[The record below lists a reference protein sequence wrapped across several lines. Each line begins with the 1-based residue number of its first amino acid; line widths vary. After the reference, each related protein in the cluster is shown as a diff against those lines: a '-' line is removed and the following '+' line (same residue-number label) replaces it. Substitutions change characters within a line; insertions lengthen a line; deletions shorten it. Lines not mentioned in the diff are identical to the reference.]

1 MSLKT
6 ITSLLLVVFVFGFV
20 SSYPTSD
27 TYDEDYHPQEQ
38 ELYEVMDLDEYHPRE
53 RREAFE
59 DVQEEE
65 DEDDNIEEVIYEQP
79 LVRERRQLFGGKDGR
94 HQQIGYKAGPAWGS
108 LSHSGGP
115 ITYSGGLGVNS
126 PAGHGLS
133 GSLSHTPGIGGQ
145 GSVRGTVG
153 LVNTP
158 NHQLSGWAQHDRNF
172 DRHMRRFGPETN
184 SAGLNYQ
191 HGSGANAF
199 LSGSKTPGF
208 PSTGSVGGSIP
219 LNRDL
224 SVSGQTNFGQ
234 GMKPD
239 HQVGLTYQKTF

>member
-1 MSLKT
+1 MSFKI
-6 ITSLLLVVFVFGFV
+6 ITSTLLVVFVFGFV
-20 SSYPTSD
+20 SCHPTFD
-27 TYDEDYHPQEQ
+27 LYEDYHPE
-38 ELYEVMDLDEYHPRE
+38 EEEYHPLE
-53 RREAFE
+53 SREALENF
-59 DVQEEE
+59 QEEA
-65 DEDDNIEEVIYEQP
+65 IYDQP
-79 LVRERRQLFGGKDGR
+79 LVRERRQLFGGKNGR
-94 HQQIGYKAGPAWGS
+94 NEQIGYRAGPAWGS
-108 LSHSGGP
+108 MSHSGGP
-115 ITYSGGLGVNS
+115 ISYSGGLDVNS
-126 PAGHGLS
+126 PAGHGIS

-172 DRHMRRFGPETN
+172 DRHMHRLGPETN

-191 HGSGANAF
+191 HGSGANGF

-219 LNRDL
+219 VNPNL
-224 SVSGQTNFGQ
+224 SVTGQTNFGH

-239 HQVGLTYQKTF
+239 HQIGLTYHKTF